1 MSENSRSEEKSSIK
15 KRAFQFFA
23 RAKQYTQEKIGS
35 AEKTQYDVSFENLVL
50 QANRTKEWTEKVVK
64 GIEDIL
70 LPDSKFHFKDFFYDK
85 LTVRGNKT
93 VSRPT
98 AATVFGQV
106 LLDAGHDLGPESPFG
121 SFLLQHGEVE
131 KKIGAARAEFIQMVS
146 TLVLSPLKAFLV
158 EDMKVIQKEQK
169 SLEAKRL
176 DLDTCK
182 NRAKK
187 ANSDKAL
194 MAEEE
199 LRAAQ
204 SEFDKQQ
211 EVTKLLLEKIPYS
224 HASNAQHLQNLVE
237 AERQYYEKCLRYAR
251 EAASKYPDCGA
262 SSSAVSVPYSE
273 NSEEDGS
280 DLPEKAK
287 VIYDFDAS
295 DETQLSVL
303 ANEVVTVSEKDEKW
317 ALVKRGEDAG
327 KVPLTYLEFM

>member
-121 SFLLQHGEVE
+121 EVVFSWGSLVVSFSVRFFSF
-131 KKIGAARAEFIQMVS
+131 AARRSGEENRCCPCGVYSDGLNSGSFS
-146 TLVLSPLKAFLV
+146 V
-158 EDMKVIQKEQK
+158 EG
-169 SLEAKRL
+169 
-176 DLDTCK
+176 
-182 NRAKK
+182 
-187 ANSDKAL
+187 
-194 MAEEE
+194 
-199 LRAAQ
+199 
-204 SEFDKQQ
+204 FF
-211 EVTKLLLEKIPYS
+211 
-224 HASNAQHLQNLVE
+224 
-237 AERQYYEKCLRYAR
+237 
-251 EAASKYPDCGA
+251 G
-262 SSSAVSVPYSE
+262 
-273 NSEEDGS
+273 
-280 DLPEKAK
+280 
-287 VIYDFDAS
+287 
-295 DETQLSVL
+295 
-303 ANEVVTVSEKDEKW
+303 
-317 ALVKRGEDAG
+317 
-327 KVPLTYLEFM
+327 